1 MDNAMDLENL
11 LKSYNYTLSG
21 YLNDIKNFS
30 YRVWEKPHLQ
40 WFTKHDVTHSEE
52 IIYLIGQIIEPIK
65 NDREIFLSEHELF
78 ILLAS
83 TYLHD
88 IGMQYLKIPG
98 YSIDKLSSAGYDSIR
113 KKHAEESYNIILK
126 RVMPSLERD
135 DFHFPTIDEEYLP
148 IIAKVSKGH
157 STDFFEEIVRNF
169 KKDPSTPKGR
179 KVRGEFLTALL
190 LIGDELDLQCKRVSF
205 SDTAKFTLSDFSS
218 LHWYKHHYVDY
229 VEILN
234 GIIKLTLRF
243 PENSDN
249 YSGLIKRFI
258 EDKLIKQVK
267 KVNPT
272 LLDSTKRK
280 LSFSEDV
287 NIQIKIDE
295 TRVKRSIP
303 EGALRELKEEIR
315 KIGAN
320 LKEKMEGLKPKE
332 LVLLKAESSNKQCR
346 NQSKNYFGE
355 KNLEGSYRNLSTSQ
369 LEGEKEK
376 FLKIKAKN
384 NEDLIQVKKETALI
398 EGQLIEHTKY
408 KLAASWL
415 KKNKTQLSK
424 RAALHG
430 FPNLSEEE
438 LNQFSKEIGRYLDLV
453 HGCLLVERLNLL
465 DEPIVIRS
473 FPLSSY
479 LEAFKFIINRI
490 PDRLPDE
497 VAIEL
502 KEHLNYLM
510 QRLL

>member
-1 MDNAMDLENL
+1 MDLENL
-11 LKSYNYTLSG
+11 LKSSNFELSG
-21 YLNDIKNFS
+21 HLDDIKKFS
-30 YRVWEKPHLQ
+30 RRVWEKPHLQ

-52 IIYLIGQIIEPIK
+52 IIYLIEQIIKPIE
-65 NDREIFLSEHELF
+65 NDPEIFLSVHELF

-83 TYLHD
+83 AYLHD

-98 YSIDKLSSAGYDSIR
+98 YSIDKLSSTEYDLIR

-126 RVMPSLERD
+126 PVMPILKRD

-157 STDFFEEIVRNF
+157 STDFFEEIVKNF
-169 KKDPSTPKGR
+169 KEDPSTPKGR

-205 SDTAKFTLSDFSS
+205 PDTAKFTLSDFSL

-234 GIIKLTLRF
+234 GIINLTLRF
-243 PENSDN
+243 PENSDS
-249 YSGLIKRFI
+249 YSGLIKSFI

-267 KVNPT
+267 KVNPI

-280 LSFSEDV
+280 LSFAADV
-287 NIQIKIDE
+287 NIQIKIDK
-295 TRVKRSIP
+295 TGVKRSIP
-303 EGALRELKEEIR
+303 EGALRELKKEIK

-320 LKEKMEGLKPKE
+320 LKEKKE
-332 LVLLKAESSNKQCR
+332 E
-346 NQSKNYFGE
+346 
-355 KNLEGSYRNLSTSQ
+355 
-369 LEGEKEK
+369 

-384 NEDLIQVKKETALI
+384 NEDLIQVKKEAALVKKEAALI
-398 EGQLIEHTKY
+398 EEQIIEDTKY

-453 HGCLLVERLNLL
+453 HGSLLVERLNLL

-473 FPLSSY
+473 FHLSSY

-497 VAIEL
+497 VVIEL